1 MRGTPVRGSSA
12 VTQIGIIPAYAG
24 NTPWLPPASGLAR
37 DHPRVCGEHS
47 SSPWMLSEATGSSPR
62 MRGTLHPPSGR
73 QQPAGIIPAYAGN
86 TSNTRLRVRT
96 PRDHPRVCGEHDF
109 DSSKFGGDLGSSPRM
124 RGTHELFDGFGQAA
138 GIIPAYA
145 GNTSLLTRF
154 SSMSQDHPRVCGE
167 HFIEQTDAPRIVG
180 SSPRMRGTPVL
191 RSFRGLRMGIIPAYA
206 GNTGRQSC
214 RPFWRRDHPRVCG
227 EHS

>member
-1 MRGTPVRGSSA
+1 M
-12 VTQIGIIPAYAG
+12 GIIPAYAG
-24 NTPWLPPASGLAR
+24 NTPWLLPVSGLAR

-180 SSPRMRGTPVL
+180 SSPRMRGTLVDKAAVP
-191 RSFRGLRMGIIPAYA
+191 FGGGIIPAYA
-206 GNTGRQSC
+206 GNTRSASL
-214 RPFWRRDHPRVCG
+214 RSEAPWDHPRVCG
-227 EHS
+227 EHYPVTFGHVH

>member
-1 MRGTPVRGSSA
+1 
-12 VTQIGIIPAYAG
+12 
-24 NTPWLPPASGLAR
+24 
-37 DHPRVCGEHS
+37 
-47 SSPWMLSEATGSSPR
+47 
-62 MRGTLHPPSGR
+62 MRGTLVQSVDAERGD
-73 QQPAGIIPAYAGN
+73 GIIPAYAGN

-227 EHS
+227 EHSQSVGQLQPWVGSSPRMRGTRVMQCDDRACGGIIPAYAGNTRRP